1 MRGTDMDHAEAIIQ
15 PELTLPAAEA
25 AHLREAYAG
34 AEVILEYGSG
44 GSTVVAAEMP
54 GKTVSS
60 VESDEDWARMMR
72 DWFAQSPPADGTRV
86 DVIWSDVGPTKEWGF
101 PADQSG
107 WTRYAHYPL
116 AVWDLDTFRQP
127 DVVLVDGRFRVGCAM
142 ATALRTTRPVTL
154 LFDDYLRRK
163 QYHRIERFIG
173 APRRVVGRMAEF
185 EVAPLPLRPEMLL
198 TTIEMMQRP

>member
-1 MRGTDMDHAEAIIQ
+1 MGHAEAIIR

-25 AHLREAYAG
+25 AHLRAAYAG

-54 GKTVSS
+54 GKTVIS
-60 VESDEDWARMMR
+60 VESDKDWAQMMR
-72 DWFAQSPPADGTRV
+72 DWFVQSPPADGTTV
-86 DVIWSDVGPTKEWGF
+86 NVIWSDIGPTKAWGF
-101 PADQSG
+101 PSDQSG
-107 WTRYAHYPL
+107 WTRYAQYPL
-116 AVWDLDTFRQP
+116 AVWDLETFRQP

-154 LFDDYLRRK
+154 LFDDYVPRK
-163 QYHRIERFIG
+163 QYHRIEQFIG
-173 APRRVVGRMAEF
+173 APRRVIGRMAEF
-185 EVAPLPLRPEMLL
+185 EVVPMPLRPEMLL